1 MDPAHFIESF
11 GELFLKAHLLG
22 QFAVDPEVG
31 VRFVLRFDRLLHSH
45 VAEVGV
51 RADGGNVNAFERSA
65 SRQNNVGKACRS
77 RPHRVAHDRRFGTL
91 PSLDQAIGVFLLGK
105 GIAARP
111 EDQTDVRIGDLLA
124 VVVNRLAGVEEAVG
138 KASQRNGRQRFADPR
153 QTLAA
158 ALRVGG
164 NAAQCGSHR
173 SGRTAV
179 GVVIAKAEATAG
191 LADVAAHSSKHHHHP
206 MNLFAV
212 LSTLDTPATHQ
223 HGALFAHQ
231 VSQALDSVSLYVA
244 NLFCPFGGLRHA
256 IGLAEHIGDELV
268 VTHGVLAD
276 EFAIHLTGSLEFVRH
291 TEHHGNVGTGLRSD
305 PLAVLAEVFGRV
317 RLERVDGNHG
327 YAGLLHHF
335 HAFGVFMDGR
345 HPVDVV
351 GDRRIGT
358 PHHKEFTFFCEHF
371 PSRLLFV
378 DAVGTD
384 HIGQDHLCAT
394 RGVVAVV
401 AVKPPLRLSTRC
413 IRLRAEPRLPALI
426 QP

>member
-1 MDPAHFIESF
+1 M
-11 GELFLKAHLLG
+11 
-22 QFAVDPEVG
+22 
-31 VRFVLRFDRLLHSH
+31 RFVLRFDRLLHSH

-105 GIAARP
+105 GVAARP
-111 EDQTDVRIGDLLA
+111 EDQTDVRISDLLA

-153 QTLAA
+153 QTFAA

-276 EFAIHLTGSLEFVRH
+276 EFAIHLTGSLEFIRH

-305 PLAVLAEVFGRV
+305 PFTVLAEVFGCVGFGKDHGRIFGKRPPGNANV
-317 RLERVDGNHG
+317 RQTALFFQNRHGNSG
-327 YAGLLHHF
+327 TDLSKVTSLSRLIEVQ
-335 HAFGVFMDGR
+335 HA
-345 HPVDVV
+345 
-351 GDRRIGT
+351 RRIERGRRSCT
-358 PHHKEFTFFCEHF
+358 DHGQKGCGCHQLFDHL
-371 PSRLLFV
+371 SSLLFI
-378 DAVGTD
+378 DCLS
-384 HIGQDHLCAT
+384 I
-394 RGVVAVV
+394 
-401 AVKPPLRLSTRC
+401 PPLLRTTRNVLLRSSASRVESRSQN
-413 IRLRAEPRLPALI
+413 IRVISR
-426 QP
+426 

>member
-1 MDPAHFIESF
+1 
-11 GELFLKAHLLG
+11 
-22 QFAVDPEVG
+22 
-31 VRFVLRFDRLLHSH
+31 
-45 VAEVGV
+45 
-51 RADGGNVNAFERSA
+51 
-65 SRQNNVGKACRS
+65 
-77 RPHRVAHDRRFGTL
+77 
-91 PSLDQAIGVFLLGK
+91 
-105 GIAARP
+105 
-111 EDQTDVRIGDLLA
+111 
-124 VVVNRLAGVEEAVG
+124 
-138 KASQRNGRQRFADPR
+138 
-153 QTLAA
+153 
-158 ALRVGG
+158 
-164 NAAQCGSHR
+164 
-173 SGRTAV
+173 
-179 GVVIAKAEATAG
+179 
-191 LADVAAHSSKHHHHP
+191 

-212 LSTLDTPATHQ
+212 LSTLDTPAPHQ

-256 IGLAEHIGDELV
+256 IGLAEHIGDELI

-276 EFAIHLTGSLEFVRH
+276 EFAIHLTGSLEFIRH

-378 DAVGTD
+378 NAVGAD

-401 AVKPPLRLSTRC
+401 AGKAAVEIEHTLHQIAGRTQIAGTHPTVAAAVDRHGTVLFSDTLEFGGNEFQSLVPGDAHEGFGAAALAASLIALFQITLANHRVADASGVVRLLCERLQLQRRSLVEFDRFESFDLAALDVNAVHAPMRSVHHFGVVQNGFAEIKRTRK
-413 IRLRAEPRLPALI
+413 LEFVLAL
-426 QP
+426 